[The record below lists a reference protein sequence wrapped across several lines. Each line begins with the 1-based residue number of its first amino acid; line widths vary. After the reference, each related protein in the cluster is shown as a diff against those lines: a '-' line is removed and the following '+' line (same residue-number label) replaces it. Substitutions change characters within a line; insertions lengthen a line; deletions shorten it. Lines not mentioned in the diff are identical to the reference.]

1 VYQLRQTEVFAA
13 WLAGLRDV
21 RAQARILARLESARL
36 GNLGDCKAIGSGLRE
51 MRIHTGAGYRV
62 YFVQKKEVILVLL
75 CGGAKS
81 SQTRDIARAK
91 KLAQELKDDGY
102 G

>member
-36 GNLGDCKAIGSGLRE
+36 GNLGDCKAIGSGIRE
-51 MRIHTGAGYRV
+51 LRIHTGAGYRV
-62 YFVQKKEVILVLL
+62 YFVQTKGVILVLL
-75 CGGAKS
+75 CGGSKS

-91 KLAQELKDDGY
+91 KMAQELKDDGD